1 MIIKGLIMS
10 FNHQIKQTIIFAI
23 IGISSMVNAFSQDST
38 AQNRFVF
45 NGYLKDMQTFMNQSV
60 DDNWIGSN
68 LIHNRLNFKWLPN
81 ESWNVSLELRN
92 RMMTGE
98 LLKIYPRYAQ
108 ILEVDDG
115 YWHLSKNI
123 IDETGV
129 VLNTSIDRLWLSYA
143 AEKWMIRAGRQRIN
157 WSQTL
162 VWNPND
168 VFNPYSYLDF
178 DYEERAGCDAVR
190 FQYFSDV
197 ASAAE
202 MAVKINHE
210 HEITAMGLYRVNRW
224 GYDWQVIGGVLD
236 SHDWVLGTGW
246 SGQLGKGGF
255 RGEASWFVPMRNNAD
270 NQSFV
275 IASVGY
281 DYAFKNSLMLQVEAL
296 YNGNDEA
303 MTGMGLVDFSNS
315 QIGVK
320 QLFMSDVSIFTGLS
334 YTFTPLINGSL
345 SGIINPKNEALIVL
359 PSLNISILNNLELLL
374 SAQFLQAMSADKQE
388 QETTL
393 LFGRLKWSF

>member
-1 MIIKGLIMS
+1 VG
-10 FNHQIKQTIIFAI
+10 I
-23 IGISSMVNAFSQDST
+23 IGFVGSAQLLSQDST

-68 LIHNRLNFKWLPN
+68 LIHNRLNFKWLPTDAW
-81 ESWNVSLELRN
+81 SASLEMRN
-92 RMMTGE
+92 RVMTGE
-98 LLKIYPRYAQ
+98 ILEIYPQYAQ
-108 ILEVDDG
+108 VLEVDDG

-129 VLNTSIDRLWLSYA
+129 VFNTAIDRLWLSYA
-143 AEKWMIRAGRQRIN
+143 DQKWMIRAGRQRIN

-190 FQYFSDV
+190 FQYFSGV
-197 ASAAE
+197 ASVAE
-202 MAVKINHE
+202 MAVKLNHD
-210 HEITAMGLYRVNRW
+210 HEVTAMGLYRFNQL
-224 GYDWQVIGGVLD
+224 GYDWQAIGGMLD
-236 SHDWVLGTGW
+236 SHDWVLGAGW
-246 SGQLGKGGF
+246 SGQLWKGGF
-255 RGEASWFVPMRNNAD
+255 RGEVSWFVPMQKEEGV
-270 NQSFV
+270 QSIV
-275 IASVGY
+275 IVSVGY

-296 YNGNDEA
+296 YNGNDDA

-320 QLFMSDVSIFTGLS
+320 QLFMSDMSVFTGLS

-345 SGIINPKNEALIVL
+345 STIINPKNEALIVM
-359 PSLNISILNNLELLL
+359 PSINISILNNLELLL
-374 SAQFLQAMSADKQE
+374 TAQFLQSMSAEKQD

-393 LFGRLKWSF
+393 LFGRLKFSF